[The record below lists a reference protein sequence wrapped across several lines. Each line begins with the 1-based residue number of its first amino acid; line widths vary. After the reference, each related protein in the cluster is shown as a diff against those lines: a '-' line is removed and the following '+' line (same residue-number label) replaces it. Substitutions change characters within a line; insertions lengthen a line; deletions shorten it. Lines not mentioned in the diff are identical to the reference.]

1 MTGDFQLYNCL
12 PSGTS
17 TEQPKGLR
25 CHSHW
30 PEDPGVCQATQV
42 QEGLGDTGHAW
53 FMLLV
58 MEGEDRIRPG
68 LLRGSK
74 SLG

>member
-1 MTGDFQLYNCL
+1 M
-12 PSGTS
+12 
-17 TEQPKGLR
+17 
-25 CHSHW
+25 
-30 PEDPGVCQATQV
+30 CQATQV
-42 QEGLGDTGHAW
+42 QEGRGDTGHAW

-74 SLG
+74 SLGRRPGLAVSALGGQDPEWHKCSEQGIASRP

>member
-1 MTGDFQLYNCL
+1 M
-12 PSGTS
+12 
-17 TEQPKGLR
+17 
-25 CHSHW
+25 
-30 PEDPGVCQATQV
+30 CQATQV

-68 LLRGSK
+68 LPRGSK